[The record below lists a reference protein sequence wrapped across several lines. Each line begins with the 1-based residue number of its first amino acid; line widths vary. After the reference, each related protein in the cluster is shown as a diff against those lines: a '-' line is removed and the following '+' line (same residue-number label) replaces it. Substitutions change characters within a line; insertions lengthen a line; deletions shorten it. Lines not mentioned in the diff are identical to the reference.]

1 MDDKPGVLIIDDE
14 KAICDACSQILVQDG
29 YRVAVSHDGES
40 GLAAVDGH
48 RPDVV
53 IVDLKM
59 PGIDGLEV
67 LRRIRQRDA
76 TIASVVITGFATI
89 ESAVDSMKVGAF
101 DFLPKPFSPEQ
112 LRIITRRALENR
124 RARLEAARLRG
135 EKEKMRQNYIS
146 MVSHELR
153 IPLVAV
159 MQYLEVLRNGFAGTI
174 SDEQSRITTRMKVRL
189 SELLALIDRWLK
201 LSRLEELKLQEGFKE
216 FSLPPVVKEAIE
228 LVEPLAAGKK
238 ITVTSPSLDRTAA
251 VYGDREMIKEVIIN
265 LVSNGIKY
273 NRDGGTVTV
282 DLRDSGDFWALDVT
296 DTGAGIP
303 REDIPR
309 VTDEFFR
316 VRREGS
322 AAGTGIGLAIVKKII
337 DIHDGRLEI
346 ESAVDQ
352 GSTFS
357 AYLPKPRSSK
367 GDGQ

>member
-14 KAICDACSQILVQDG
+14 KAICDACSQILSHEG
-29 YRVAVSHDGES
+29 YRVAVSNDGEH
-40 GLAAVDGH
+40 GLAAIVAH

-67 LRRIRQRDA
+67 LRRIRQQDP
-76 TIASVVITGFATI
+76 TLVSVVITGFATI

-112 LRIITRRALENR
+112 LRIITKRALENR
-124 RARLEAARLRG
+124 RARLEAARLRE

-159 MQYLEVLRNGFAGTI
+159 MQYLEVLRNGFAGSI

-201 LSRLEELKLQEGFKE
+201 LSRLEELKLQEGFRE
-216 FSLPPVVKEAIE
+216 FTLEPVVKEAIE
-228 LVEPLAAGKK
+228 LVAPAAAERKV
-238 ITVTSPSLDRTAA
+238 TVTARSFDPAA
-251 VYGDREMIKEVIIN
+251 TVYGDREMIKEVAIN
-265 LVSNGIKY
+265 LISNGIKY
-273 NRDGGTVTV
+273 NKEGGTVTV
-282 DLRDSGDFWALDVT
+282 AMRDSGDCWALDVH
-296 DTGAGIP
+296 DTGAGIAQ
-303 REDIPR
+303 EDIPR
-309 VTDEFFR
+309 VTEEFFR

-322 AAGTGIGLAIVKKII
+322 AAGTGIGLAIVQKII

-357 AYLPKPRSSK
+357 VYLPRPRSTK
-367 GDGQ
+367 GDG